1 VSAAAAPGPPASQL
15 SAGDRRIA
23 ALMAFA
29 AATLA
34 VFSVLHLAGG
44 LKPGSGSSNG
54 SGAGFAEAII
64 CVVLVLGL
72 RALVRSPAR
81 GRLPAL
87 GATCFAIV
95 GFIVG
100 LTFTVDGGATVDLV
114 YHLTMF
120 PVLIVTA
127 LTLAR
132 GVGAAA
138 LGRAQ
143 LAKAPRRSSHRAYK
157 RL

>member
-1 VSAAAAPGPPASQL
+1 MSAAAAPRPPASRL

-23 ALMAFA
+23 ALMAFE

-34 VFSVLHLAGG
+34 VFAVLHLSGA
-44 LKPGSGSSNG
+44 LKPGSGSSSG
-54 SGAGFAEAII
+54 DGAGFAEAII
-64 CVVLVLGL
+64 WLVLVLGL

-81 GRLPAL
+81 GRVAAL

-100 LTFTVDGGATVDLV
+100 LTFTVHGGAAVDLI

-127 LTLAR
+127 LILAR
-132 GVGAAA
+132 GAGAAA
-138 LGRAQ
+138 LVD
-143 LAKAPRRSSHRAYK
+143 RRQD
-157 RL
+157 